1 MTFGASAPWSLGVE
15 EELFLVDA
23 ETLEPAPLFSEV
35 VPQPGARLKAE
46 VFACLVETTTPICA
60 DADEV
65 LAQLVALRR
74 EVVRRAAGHGATILA
89 AGTHPTARGAEQ
101 PLIPEPRYLDLAA
114 KLGGGISR
122 QLVCGLHV
130 HVGMPDADTCLR
142 AYEGVVPWLPTLLA
156 LSANSP
162 FDEGR
167 ESGLRSVRAGRLAQ
181 LPTGGP
187 PPVLRT
193 WADWEAA
200 TGADY
205 TRRHWDV
212 RPHPLLGTL
221 EVRILEQQ
229 TDVRRSAAFASLVQ
243 ALVVA
248 ASDRDT
254 EPYDRALYAERR
266 ARAAAEP
273 PSPDEVARLAELVGP
288 ADRGLLDAPP
298 EADRQLELGLP
309 TALRDLAER
318 SLQWPA

>member
-1 MTFGASAPWSLGVE
+1 
-15 EELFLVDA
+15 
-23 ETLEPAPLFSEV
+23 
-35 VPQPGARLKAE
+35 VPDPGPRLKAE

-60 DADEV
+60 DAGEV
-65 LAQLVALRR
+65 LAELVALRR
-74 EVVRRAAGHGATILA
+74 EVVRRAARHGATILA
-89 AGTHPTARGAEQ
+89 AGMHPIARGAGQ
-101 PLIPEPRYLDLAA
+101 PLVPEPRYLDLAA
-114 KLGGGISR
+114 KLREGLSR

-162 FDEGR
+162 FEEGCV
-167 ESGLRSVRAGRLAQ
+167 SGLRSVRAGRLAE

-193 WADWEAA
+193 WSDWEAA

-221 EVRILEQQ
+221 EVRIVEQQ
-229 TDVRRSAAFASLVQ
+229 TDVRRSAAFAALVQ
-243 ALVVA
+243 ALAVA
-248 ASDRDT
+248 VSDT
-254 EPYDRALYAERR
+254 EVEPYDRALYLERR

-273 PSPDEVARLAELVGP
+273 APREELEGLADVVGATELLEAPSEAE
-288 ADRGLLDAPP
+288 
-298 EADRQLELGLP
+298 RQLELGLP
-309 TALRDLAER
+309 AALRDLAER
-318 SLQWPA
+318 SLEWPA

>member
-1 MTFGASAPWSLGVE
+1 VTFGASAPWSLGVE

-74 EVVRRAAGHGATILA
+74 EVVRRAAEHGATILA

-101 PLIPEPRYLDLAA
+101 PVIPEPRYLDLAA
-114 KLGGGISR
+114 KLGADLSR

-142 AYEGVVPWLPTLLA
+142 AYEGIVPWLPTLLA

-162 FDEGR
+162 FEEGC

-187 PPVLRT
+187 PPMLRT

-200 TGADY
+200 TGDDY

-221 EVRILEQQ
+221 EVRIVEQQ

-243 ALVVA
+243 ALAVSVA
-248 ASDRDT
+248 ERDV
-254 EPYDRALYAERR
+254 EPYDRGHYMERR

-273 PSPDEVARLAELVGP
+273 PDREELERLAELVGP
-288 ADRGLLDAPP
+288 RTLFEEPTEAECQLD
-298 EADRQLELGLP
+298 LGLP
-309 TALRDLAER
+309 AALRDLAQR

>member
-1 MTFGASAPWSLGVE
+1 VSFGSSAPWSLGVE

-23 ETLEPAPLFSEV
+23 ETLEAAPLFSQV
-35 VPQPGARLKAE
+35 VPEPGPRLKAE

-65 LAQLVALRR
+65 LAELVALRR
-74 EVVRRAAGHGATILA
+74 EVVRRAAEHGATILA
-89 AGTHPTARGAEQ
+89 AGAHPTARGADQ
-101 PLIPEPRYLDLAA
+101 QLVPEPRYLDLAA
-114 KLGGGISR
+114 KLRDGLSR

-130 HVGMPDADTCLR
+130 HVGMPDADTCLL
-142 AYEGVVPWLPTLLA
+142 AYEGIVPWLPTLLA

-162 FDEGR
+162 FAEGR
-167 ESGLRSVRAGRLAQ
+167 DSGLRSVRAGRLAE

-187 PPVLRT
+187 PPVLRS
-193 WADWEAA
+193 WDDWRAE

-221 EVRILEQQ
+221 EVRIVEQQ
-229 TDVRRSAAFASLVQ
+229 TDVRRSAAFAALVQ
-243 ALVVA
+243 ALAVA
-248 ASDRDT
+248 VSEQEV
-254 EPYDRALYAERR
+254 EPYDRALYMERR
-266 ARAAAEP
+266 ERAAAEP
-273 PSPDEVARLAELVGP
+273 PAAGELDRLAGLVGP
-288 ADRGLLDAPP
+288 AALLEAPA
-298 EADRQLELGLP
+298 EAERLLELGLP